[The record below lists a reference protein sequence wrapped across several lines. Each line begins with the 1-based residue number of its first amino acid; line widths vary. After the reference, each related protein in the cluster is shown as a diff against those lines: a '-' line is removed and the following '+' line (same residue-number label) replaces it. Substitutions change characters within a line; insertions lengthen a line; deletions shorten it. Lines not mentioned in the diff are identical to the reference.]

1 MPNILS
7 DTWGGWVDFWKEFA
21 GYKPDRRGGSAPQT
35 HRISQISVPSA
46 KASERQVAKVKKSQK
61 PQITPDPTPP
71 TERQLAKIE
80 KVKEQID
87 PEPPFPDVAKQH
99 LETPAERLLRLQN
112 REERKRT
119 DNRSK
124 LRKQML
130 WMNPGTEKL
139 RIAHQAFLK
148 GLGLP
153 SWCVPLQGAMQ
164 FDEKRLYF
172 EGLPM
177 LDTEEKRNIVK
188 REYFDPAGFSTI
200 KPIFDKFETKYA
212 NLTRADVRKVLRSLE
227 TYQLNYRRHHPPKIM
242 SRMNLKNPGV
252 IMCDMFFPSKN
263 DGWRADLAGVLTVM
277 DAWSRFTRCY
287 AMESKKKKTVQK
299 GIEKFLREFASKGH
313 IPKVMLC
320 DKGGELRGAYEAM
333 ERYRRKPGQM
343 VFHSQT
349 GKPVQLV
356 ESTQAQ
362 IQRRMAVFRTSGIT
376 DDYSTILE
384 SITDSINNQ
393 KRPNRGNKTPLELLK
408 LDKEGRALVN
418 AKSDFGIASPDERF
432 KDLFPGMHVRVL
444 MMTLKEQVEN
454 KKKGFTEKW
463 SRDVYRVKR
472 KVALQGNPGAFR
484 YFLHGDDLSYFR
496 HELLRVPANT
506 DTEVLDLVKHREA
519 VIGDE
524 DWSGF
529 Q

>member
-1 MPNILS
+1 MTKGSNIVS
-7 DTWGGWVDFWKEFA
+7 DAWHGWVDFWKEIA
-21 GYKPDRRGGSAPQT
+21 GYKGTRNEYSTTQT
-35 HRISQISVPSA
+35 R
-46 KASERQVAKVKKSQK
+46 KVQK
-61 PQITPDPTPP
+61 PKIAKIPASAVKIPKREPQPPRRIEKPT
-71 TERQLAKIE
+71 TKADQAKIE
-80 KVKEQID
+80 EVEKSLD
-87 PEPPFPDVAKQH
+87 PPAPFPKLQEEHV
-99 LETPAERLLRLQN
+99 ETPAERMIRLQK

-124 LRKQML
+124 MRRHLL

-139 RIAHQAFLK
+139 RIAHQAFLQ

-153 SWCVPLQGAMQ
+153 SWCVPLQGAMR
-164 FDEKRLYF
+164 FDDERLYF
-172 EGLPM
+172 EDRPM
-177 LDTEEKRNIVK
+177 LTTEEKRALVK
-188 REYFDPAGFSTI
+188 KEYFDPAGFSTI
-200 KPIFDKFETKYA
+200 QPIYDKFQDKYA
-212 NLTRADVRKVLRSLE
+212 NLTRADVRRVLRSLE
-227 TYQLNYRRHHPPKIM
+227 TYQLNFRRRHPPKVM
-242 SRMNLKNPGV
+242 SRMNLKQPGI

-277 DAWSRFTRCY
+277 DAWSRYVRCY
-287 AMESKKKKTVQK
+287 AMESKKAKTVQK
-299 GIEKFLREFASKGH
+299 GIERFLQEFASMGH
-313 IPKVMLC
+313 IPKMMLC
-320 DKGGELRGAYEAM
+320 DKGSELKGAYEAM
-333 ERYRRKPGQM
+333 ERYRTKPGTL

-349 GKPVQLV
+349 GKPVNLV

-376 DDYSTILE
+376 DDYSSILGH
-384 SITDSINNQ
+384 ITDSINNQ
-393 KRPNRGNKTPLELLK
+393 KRPERGNKTPIELLK

-418 AKSDFGIASPDERF
+418 ANNRFGVATPDERF

-444 MMTLKEQVEN
+444 MMTLKEQATN

-472 KVALQGNPGAFR
+472 KAALQGNPGAFR
-484 YFLHGDDLSYFR
+484 YWLHGDDLSYFR
-496 HELLRVPANT
+496 HELLKVPGNT
-506 DTEVLDLVKHREA
+506 DREVLDLVTRREA